1 MKNLICKLH
10 LLMVTV
16 FAFESD
22 ICLGEGDAQLGTVPG
37 TMEVLTTGRQ
47 KNGLA
52 FPFHNLPFLP
62 NVVMDE
68 MKIKSVRNS
77 SVYWL
82 EDGIKLQIFAGI
94 LGFLGGSCS
103 AGLSRRWSEAWVTG
117 HWPPSCACG
126 GTCATRADA
135 HERALL
141 SLPLETKHAGG

>member
-1 MKNLICKLH
+1 MKSLIFKLH
-10 LLMVTV
+10 LLVVTV
-16 FAFESD
+16 FAFELD
-22 ICLGEGDAQLGTVPG
+22 ICLGEGDALLGTVPG
-37 TMEVLTTGRQ
+37 TMQVLTAGCQ

-103 AGLSRRWSEAWVTG
+103 AGLKQEM
-117 HWPPSCACG
+117 
-126 GTCATRADA
+126 
-135 HERALL
+135 E
-141 SLPLETKHAGG
+141 